1 MKFILFLQYALFTL
15 CIFLFQQSVSGQTFR
30 TFDPLL
36 AGMYEQRVGSFYQT
50 NVKKL
55 RLDIGATTDLF
66 HYQQDSLT
74 NFSFGT
80 DFFTYTRLRSE
91 ENFKFPVET
100 SDYFFGGNISYAKK
114 IDSQYSLFGR
124 LRIAHIS
131 SHLVD
136 GYSDNGVF
144 RETPFVYSREF
155 FDFLM
160 AVTTDNGIRAY
171 AGFTGVWHSQP
182 RDASRFIPQF
192 GVEYTYDVTD
202 WFAFVAGLDARVVS
216 STPSFSVQAGL
227 RFLNKDKKGI
237 LLSWYNYDGR
247 SMHGMF
253 YKQKDAYGGIGF
265 QILF

>member
-1 MKFILFLQYALFTL
+1 MKFLYYGFYTLFTF
-15 CIFLFQQSVSGQTFR
+15 CIFFVYHALSAQTFR
-30 TFDPLL
+30 TFDPLR
-36 AGMYEQRVGSFYQT
+36 AGIYEQRVGSSYQT
-50 NVKKL
+50 NVKRL

-66 HYQQDSLT
+66 HYQYDSLT
-74 NFSFGT
+74 TFSLGS

-114 IDSQYSLFGR
+114 IDSQYNLYGR

-171 AGFTGVWHSQP
+171 AGFTGVWNSQP

-192 GVEYTYDVTD
+192 GFEYTYNVTE

-216 STPSFSVQAGL
+216 STPTFSVQAGL
-227 RFLNKDKKGI
+227 QFLNKDKKGI
-237 LLSWYNYDGR
+237 LLSWYNYEGQ

-253 YKQKDAYGGIGF
+253 YRQKDAYGGLGF